1 MEEHFLS
8 HLHKVLTTSP
18 SKGLIDIIDAK
29 TFHSILETLGNILH
43 ASSFIIPSI
52 LTAIVTIFIWQW
64 NKRREHHRF
73 LICCLCLYEEVK
85 SHKEW
90 IALFMQEAPPSR
102 KIFLDRAITQEF
114 DHIKY
119 DDVFRLM
126 SKDNYQIIFNYY
138 QSIST
143 LHFLLQKTPEENI
156 RRIFPDTT
164 LNSYIQAGKEV
175 VAILEE
181 NIKKN
186 TRW

>member
-1 MEEHFLS
+1 
-8 HLHKVLTTSP
+8 
-18 SKGLIDIIDAK
+18 
-29 TFHSILETLGNILH
+29 
-43 ASSFIIPSI
+43 
-52 LTAIVTIFIWQW
+52 
-64 NKRREHHRF
+64 
-73 LICCLCLYEEVK
+73 
-85 SHKEW
+85 
-90 IALFMQEAPPSR
+90 MQEAPPSR